1 LGALAREKAAEI
13 GRLAAEAARAL
24 GCGGAGLEAAE
35 AVIRAG
41 MLQAG
46 CGMLERLLAADPGYR
61 GPRVLCGQ
69 GHEAGF
75 VSYRDKV
82 IDTVLGA
89 VTVTRAW
96 YHCAACGH
104 GLAPRDARLGVA
116 GASMSPGLR
125 AMNDQAAAA
134 GPFAR
139 AARLLE
145 NLAGVRLTVKRV
157 ERAAEASGAAVAA
170 AVRDRA
176 SLITARKLVPLPPSP
191 LPDKL
196 YACIDGTGV
205 PVTAKE
211 TAGRDGKG
219 EDGRART
226 REVKL
231 AVFFTQDKLDKNGYP
246 VRDRDSSSYI
256 ATFEPAAVFAR
267 LVEAEGIRR
276 GAGHVRQMTILG
288 DGAAWIW
295 NIASSKFPEATQIV
309 DLFHAREHLHDLARL
324 LEFMLGDQKE
334 QWLAAR
340 MEDLDYGHIDGICTA
355 ARAYP
360 LAGVKKD
367 EMDTALGYF
376 QNNAPRMRYHWF
388 RQCGLF
394 VGSGVVEAG
403 CKSVIGQRLKS
414 SGMRWTVAGA
424 GAITALRCREAS
436 SQQEAIW
443 NNPHNQTGAA

>member
-1 LGALAREKAAEI
+1 ML
-13 GRLAAEAARAL
+13 GRLL
-24 GCGGAGLEAAE
+24 G
-35 AVIRAG
+35 
-41 MLQAG
+41 
-46 CGMLERLLAADPGYR
+46 ADPGYR
-61 GPRVLCGQ
+61 GPRVPCGQ
-69 GHEAGF
+69 GHQAEF
-75 VSYRDKV
+75 VSYRDKI
-82 IDTVLGA
+82 IDTVLGP
-89 VTVTRAW
+89 VTLTRAW

-104 GLAPRDARLGVA
+104 GLAPRDAELGVA
-116 GASMSPGLR
+116 GQAMSPGLR

-134 GPFAR
+134 GPFAK

-157 ERAAEASGAAVAA
+157 ERAAEASGAAAAA

-176 SLITARKLVPLPPSP
+176 AMITARKLVPFPPFP

-196 YACIDGTGV
+196 YAAIDGTGV

-231 AVFFTQDKLDKNGYP
+231 AVFFTQDKLDKDGYP

-256 ATFEPAAVFAR
+256 ATFEPARMFAD

-276 GAGHVRQMTILG
+276 GAGHVRQLTILG

-295 NIASSKFPEATQIV
+295 NIATARFPEATQIV
-309 DLFHAREHLHDLARL
+309 DLYHAREHLHELARV
-324 LEFMLGDQKE
+324 LEFMLGGQYQD
-334 QWLAAR
+334 WLAAR
-340 MEDLDYGHIDGICTA
+340 LEDLDYGDINGICNA

-367 EMDTALGYF
+367 ELDKALGYF
-376 QNNAPRMRYHWF
+376 ENNAPRMRYKWF
-388 RQCGLF
+388 RSRGLF
-394 VGSGVVEAG
+394 VGSGAVESG
-403 CKSVIGQRLKS
+403 CKAVIGQRLKL
-414 SGMRWTVAGA
+414 SGMHWTVAGA
-424 GAITALRCREAS
+424 QAIATLRCQQAS
-436 SQQEAIW
+436 RPEDQIW
-443 NNPHNQTGAA
+443 YARRNQIPAA